1 MSLRLHGLRSFRDCG
16 ILMVFEAPDTLHA
29 ALCRRHEASRRGV
42 HEDMRRVHRGLPSFC
57 LGVKGKGF
65 AFGGGLWF
73 TMDVFGSEAPPGKYA
88 TEALGYR

>member
-1 MSLRLHGLRSFRDCG
+1 MILDKLDNFRYYQRCIPEIWDAVRFVEKVKC
-16 ILMVFEAPDTLHA
+16 EN
-29 ALCRRHEASRRGV
+29 
-42 HEDMRRVHRGLPSFC
+42 LPA
-57 LGVKGKGF
+57 GRYPVGKGF